1 MPFIQNIFFTN
12 SLLIQNKIQHKNLT
26 FMYNRVNY
34 QLSNNSIIKER
45 ALVPLLAM
53 REITIPLNP

>member
-12 SLLIQNKIQHKNLT
+12 LLLIQNKIQHKNLT

-34 QLSNNSIIKER
+34 RIYQIIQSLK
-45 ALVPLLAM
+45 
-53 REITIPLNP
+53 REP